1 MKNISSKS
9 SEGKDSDSYINLPPY
24 KKRLFYPYISRIMDI
39 FIALMSLIIFSPI
52 LLITSLLIY
61 LEDKH
66 SPFFIDTRLGKNKK
80 PFSFFKF
87 RSMLVNAHEL
97 ERKNKEIY
105 KKLRSGEHKVEN
117 HPYVTK
123 VGKFIRKYSID
134 EMPQF
139 INVLRGDMSVVG
151 PRALKIDEEKKFREE
166 NPDHIKYLDALFEVK
181 PGITGFWQVSGR
193 SNIDFRKRMRMEAYY
208 ARTHSILRDII
219 ILLKTPLAVLKA
231 ETH

>member
-1 MKNISSKS
+1 MKNSKS
-9 SEGKDSDSYINLPPY
+9 PSSSDTETYIDLPPY
-24 KKRLFYPYISRIMDI
+24 KKRLFYPFLSRLMDI
-39 FIALMSLIIFSPI
+39 IISITALVVFSPI

-66 SPFFIDTRLGKNKK
+66 SPLFVDTRLGKGKK
-80 PFSFFKF
+80 PFPFFKF
-87 RSMLVNAHEL
+87 RSMVVNAHEL

-105 KKLRSGEHKVEN
+105 KQLRSGEHKVEN

-139 INVLRGDMSVVG
+139 INVLLGDMSVVG
-151 PRALKIDEEKKFREE
+151 PRALKIDEEKKFRKE
-166 NPDHIKYLDALFEVK
+166 NPDHVKYLDALFEVK

-208 ARTHSILRDII
+208 ARTHSILKDIL

>member
-1 MKNISSKS
+1 MKDSKS
-9 SEGKDSDSYINLPPY
+9 PSPNDTETYIDLPPY
-24 KKRLFYPYISRIMDI
+24 KKRFFYPFLSRLMDI
-39 FIALMSLIIFSPI
+39 IISITALVVFSPI

-66 SPFFIDTRLGKNKK
+66 SPLFVDTRLGKGKK
-80 PFSFFKF
+80 PFPFFKF
-87 RSMLVNAHEL
+87 RSMVVNAHEL

-105 KKLRSGEHKVEN
+105 KQLRSGEHKVEN

-139 INVLRGDMSVVG
+139 INVLLGDMSVVG
-151 PRALKIDEEKKFREE
+151 PRALKIDEEKKFRKE
-166 NPDHIKYLDALFEVK
+166 NPDHVKYLDALFEVK

-208 ARTHSILRDII
+208 ARTHSILKDIL